1 VRPLLIDDA
10 LPHPLVGELHARG
23 REALAADGAASDAD
37 LLAAAAV
44 AGAVLVT
51 SHDDWPPHPAAP
63 VAIVAGRSMAE
74 RRDAVHRWAHAMAA
88 QRPGSV
94 RRYRP

>member
-1 VRPLLIDDA
+1 MRPLLLDDA
-10 LPHPLVGELHARG
+10 LPHSLAGELVARG
-23 REALAADGAASDAD
+23 REASAVDGTAADAE
-37 LLAAAAV
+37 LLAAAAA

-51 SHDDWPPHPAAP
+51 SHEEWPAHPAAP
-63 VAIVAGRSMAE
+63 VAIVSGRSMAA

-94 RRYRP
+94 RRYR